1 MAIVTASLSISS
13 RDIMNSALSLS
24 DSATLTT
31 AGTITGVASV
41 FGLNSLTLTS
51 ASKVDLITY
60 ADENISGAGA
70 KLYIKNTQVIG
81 EGTNYVTVFI
91 NSQQLGRLYG
101 GQFMFIP
108 YTGGSGEDI
117 EVQPSNTD
125 SVTLEY
131 LVTF

>member
-1 MAIVTASLSISS
+1 MAIVTASLNISS

-31 AGTITGVASV
+31 AGTLTGVASV

-117 EVQPSNTD
+117 EVQPSSAD

>member
-1 MAIVTASLSISS
+1 MAIVTASLNISS

-31 AGTITGVASV
+31 AGTLTGVASV

>member
-1 MAIVTASLSISS
+1 MATVTASLSISS

-31 AGTITGVASV
+31 AGTTTGVSSV
-41 FGLNSLTLTS
+41 FGLNTLTLTS

-70 KLYIKNTQVIG
+70 KLYVKNTQAIG
-81 EGTNYVTVFI
+81 EGTNYVTVLI

-108 YTGGSGEDI
+108 YSGGSGEDI
-117 EVQPSNTD
+117 EVQPNNTD

-131 LVTF
+131 MVVY

>member
-1 MAIVTASLSISS
+1 MAIVTASLNISS

-31 AGTITGVASV
+31 AGTLTGVASV

-70 KLYIKNTQVIG
+70 KLYIKNTQAIG

>member
-1 MAIVTASLSISS
+1 MAIVTATLNISS

-31 AGTITGVASV
+31 AGTLTGVASV

>member
-1 MAIVTASLSISS
+1 MATVTASLSISS

-31 AGTITGVASV
+31 AGTTTGVSSV
-41 FGLNSLTLTS
+41 FGLNTLTLTS

-70 KLYIKNTQVIG
+70 KLYIKNTQAIG
-81 EGTNYVTVFI
+81 EGTNNVTVLI

-108 YTGGSGEDI
+108 YSGGSAEDI
-117 EVQPSNTD
+117 EVQPNNTD

-131 LVTF
+131 MVVY